1 MKNKPEIMHLA
12 EVEIKSKKIK
22 EAKNCFLYS
31 PEYGTREAH
40 VLIQS
45 DPGLTTE
52 QSWCSIIEKLEKKEN
67 QLGFSRDSR
76 LFFRVFLSDA
86 LNQERILREKFPEYF
101 EDLNRAC
108 ISLVQQPAVRGSK
121 LALWVY
127 LVDGE
132 NKVHITKMG
141 RVFNSN
147 GLSHLWSANFTGDQ
161 SLNTFGQ
168 TEGIFTKYI
177 QALEQFQSYM
187 FLNAIR
193 TWIFVRDV
201 DTLYNDVVKA
211 RKLIFKGLGLN
222 ENTHYIASTGIEGR
236 NENPAISV
244 FMDTYS
250 IAGIKPDQIRFL
262 TAPNH
267 LCSTNKYGVTF
278 ERGTS
283 IEYGDR
289 KHVFISG
296 TASIDKNGA
305 VLYPEDVEMQTVRV
319 VENIE
324 ALLNA
329 ASCSLSDLA
338 MALIYLRDIADY
350 ERVKKITDELLP
362 EVPSLILLAPVCRPE
377 WLVEIEVI
385 AIKELVY
392 DEVKSVAPY

>member
-1 MKNKPEIMHLA
+1 MHLA
-12 EVEIKSKKIK
+12 EVEVKSNKINQ
-22 EAKNCFLYS
+22 ANDCFLYS

-40 VLIQS
+40 ILIQA

-52 QSWCSIIEKLEKKEN
+52 QSWFSIIEKLEKKEN
-67 QLGFSRDSR
+67 QLGFSRNSR

-101 EDLNRAC
+101 GDLNRAS

-121 LALWVY
+121 LGLWVY

-132 NKVHITKMG
+132 NKVEITKMG

-161 SLNTFGQ
+161 SLNIFGQ

-177 QALEQFQSYM
+177 QTLEQFQSNM

-201 DTLYNDVVKA
+201 DTLYDDVVKA
-211 RKLIFKGLGLN
+211 RKLIFNGLGLT
-222 ENTHYIASTGIEGR
+222 ESTHYISSTGIEGR
-236 NENPAISV
+236 NENPKISV

-250 IAGIKPDQIRFL
+250 VTGIKPEQIQFL

-278 ERGTS
+278 ERGTA

-296 TASIDKNGA
+296 TASIDKHGV
-305 VLYPEDVEMQTVRV
+305 VLYPEDVERQTERV

-324 ALLNA
+324 ALLKA
-329 ASCSLSDLA
+329 ASCRLSDLA

-385 AIKELVY
+385 AVSDKLSLWGNY
-392 DEVKSVAPY
+392 

>member
-1 MKNKPEIMHLA
+1 MKNKPENMHLA
-12 EVEIKSKKIK
+12 EIEIKNEKIK
-22 EAKNCFLYS
+22 EAKTCYLYS
-31 PEYGTREAH
+31 PENGTREAH
-40 VLIQS
+40 VLIKS
-45 DPGLTTE
+45 EPGLTTE
-52 QSWCSIIEKLEKKEN
+52 QSWHSIIKKLEKKES
-67 QLGFSRDSR
+67 QLGFSFDSR
-76 LFFRVFLSDA
+76 LFVRVFLSDA
-86 LNQERILREKFPEYF
+86 LNQERILKEKFPEFF
-101 EDLNRAC
+101 EKLNRSC
-108 ISLVQQPAVRGSK
+108 LSLVQQPPMPGSK

-127 LVDGE
+127 LVDGA
-132 NKVHITKMG
+132 NKVEITKMG
-141 RVFNSN
+141 RMFHSN

-161 SLNTFGQ
+161 SFNTFGQ

-177 QALEQFQSYM
+177 QVLEQVQSYM

-201 DTLYNDVVKA
+201 DTLYMDVVKA
-211 RKLIFKGLGLN
+211 RKLIFEGLGLT
-222 ENTHYIASTGIEGR
+222 ENTHYISSTGIEGR
-236 NENPAISV
+236 NENPKISV

-250 IAGIKPDQIRFL
+250 LAGVKPEQIHFL

-278 ERGTS
+278 ERGTA
-283 IEYGDR
+283 IDYGDR

-296 TASIDKNGA
+296 TASIDKYGA
-305 VLYPEDVEMQTVRV
+305 VLFPEDVEMQTVRV

-350 ERVKKITDELLP
+350 EKVKNIADELLP
-362 EVPSLILLAPVCRPE
+362 DVPSLILLAPVCRPE

-385 AIKELVY
+385 AVKELLY
-392 DEVKSVAPY
+392 DDNKGVAPY